1 MSSSEELRFDFEV
14 AIEVAAPANKRGG
27 RAAKNACEGLPP
39 STDELQARIAKVQA
53 VASQRDE
60 SVVEDERPADRN
72 GFDGSSPRPA
82 NWHPS
87 RGTHLTSLRTEVDLS
102 PGEVGFE
109 IAIAEESDEVEPD
122 GGDDALSIAE
132 FYARIRQ
139 ALRSEFTEEVW
150 VTGEIRSIR
159 ESRGHHYLELGDH
172 TNEPT
177 GRQSSQQLQV
187 VCWSRDWPGIA
198 QALDAAGVD
207 LEVGRVVRVRGKV
220 GVWEGASKL
229 QFTLTAL
236 DVEALLGGIA
246 AARRRLLL
254 MLEAE
259 GLLRA
264 NAALAIPVVPLRIG
278 IVTSKGTEAHH
289 DFVGVLERSGI
300 AFEVRLEATLVQGGE
315 AAGQIAAALE
325 RLERFGPDLAVVI
338 RGGGARGDLACFDA
352 EAVARAIATA
362 PFPVWTGIGHTGD
375 RSVADEVA
383 NSAFITPTACGEA
396 LVTLVSSFWEDVERS
411 IATAAQLARARLEA
425 QGHRV
430 VSARE
435 RLATASRYQLER
447 RGHDVEVAALRLG
460 EVAGGMVERLRT
472 HLDTSTALLARAGER
487 SIASGETAL
496 ERRAQVLR
504 AFDPRRQLERG
515 WSLTRLSS
523 GRVLRSAADA
533 GPNDVVI
540 TRLADGEIT
549 ATVTASTQSEQKDD
563 PK

>member
-1 MSSSEELRFDFEV
+1 MSPSEELRFDFEV
-14 AIEVAAPANKRGG
+14 AIEVTTPTKKRA
-27 RAAKNACEGLPP
+27 RRTVKDVYEESTP
-39 STDELQARIAKVQA
+39 STDELLAQIAKVQA
-53 VASQRDE
+53 VATKRDE
-60 SVVEDERPADRN
+60 PPAGDERVPEIN
-72 GFDGSSPRPA
+72 GFVDGAATRST

-87 RGTHLTSLRTEVDLS
+87 RGAHLTSLTT
-102 PGEVGFE
+102 E
-109 IAIAEESDEVEPD
+109 IAVSSSEVADDAEDPEQDE
-122 GGDDALSIAE
+122 GDDSLSIAE
-132 FYARIRQ
+132 FYARVRY

-172 TNEPT
+172 TDDQH
-177 GRQSSQQLQV
+177 GKQSSQQLQV

-198 QALDAAGVD
+198 QALNDAGVD

-220 GVWEGASKL
+220 GIWEGASKL

-246 AARRRLLL
+246 AARRRLLS

-259 GLLRA
+259 GLLHA
-264 NAALAIPVVPLRIG
+264 NAAHLVPAVPLRIG
-278 IVTSKGTEAHH
+278 IVTSPGTEAHH
-289 DFVGVLERSGI
+289 DFVGELKRSGI
-300 AFEVRLEATLVQGGE
+300 AFVVQLEATLVQGSD
-315 AAGQIAAALE
+315 APGQIAAALE
-325 RLERFGPDLAVVI
+325 RLWRFEPDLAVVI

-383 NSAFITPTACGEA
+383 GLSFITPTACGEA
-396 LVTLVSSFWEDVERS
+396 IVALVSTYWEDIERRIS
-411 IATAAQLARARLEA
+411 TAAALARARLEA

-430 VSARE
+430 ISARE

-447 RGHDVEVAALRLG
+447 RARDVELAAGRLG
-460 EVAGGMVERLRT
+460 EVADATVVRSRADLGA
-472 HLDTSTALLARAGER
+472 STALLARAGER
-487 SIASGETAL
+487 AIASGETAL
-496 ERRAQVLR
+496 ERRSQVLR

-523 GRVLRSAADA
+523 GRLLRSAIDV
-533 GPNDVVI
+533 GPDDVVI

-549 ATVTASTQSEQKDD
+549 AVVTASSHADEKDG
-563 PK
+563 PT